1 MKFHHCWPPPG
12 KILSATPGKI
22 HYCPPWKKILTT
34 PMAELANFTTQSEK
48 LADRSVSFHERN
60 YCQSYVT
67 NSKRSASN

>member
-1 MKFHHCWPPPG
+1 
-12 KILSATPGKI
+12 
-22 HYCPPWKKILTT
+22 
-34 PMAELANFTTQSEK
+34 MAELTNFTTQSEK